1 MPFVLLLLAFRTHAA
16 AVLHA
21 ETQER
26 QAVNLADPAVG
37 VVERLHQSVLLKFG
51 VEQVGPE
58 MGFAVRNQAR
68 QAGFH
73 GPAGRVQ
80 TGVTG
85 HVLWRQVLKRFGKKI
100 HGFFVVFQVFLEFP
114 VKFCHVDVQLKGLTA
129 EISQNIRKLRL
140 K

>member
-1 MPFVLLLLAFRTHAA
+1 MPFVLLLLAFQTHTA
-16 AVLHA
+16 AVRYA
-21 ETQER
+21 ETHER
-26 QAVNLADPAVG
+26 QVVNLADPAVC
-37 VVERLHQSVLLKFG
+37 VVEGIHESVLLKFG

-58 MGFAVRNQAR
+58 MGFAVRNQAC

-100 HGFFVVFQVFLEFP
+100 HGFCVVFQVILEIP
-114 VKFCHVDVQLKGLTA
+114 VKFCHVDFQLKV
-129 EISQNIRKLRL
+129 
-140 K
+140 